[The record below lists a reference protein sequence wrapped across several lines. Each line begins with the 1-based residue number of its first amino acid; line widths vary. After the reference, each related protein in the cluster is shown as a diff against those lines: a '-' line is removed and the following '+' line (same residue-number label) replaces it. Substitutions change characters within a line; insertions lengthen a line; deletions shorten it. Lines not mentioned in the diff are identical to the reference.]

1 MERPEISNVSIRQE
15 TPEDHQ
21 KVFQLLQEAFKDQ
34 EFSDQREPEL
44 VKRLRSDAGFVP
56 ALSMVAET
64 GNTIAGYILL
74 TEIAISGPEG
84 TQTSLA
90 LAPIAVCTSFQKKGI
105 GSKLMR
111 HAHKKARE
119 LGYTSI
125 VVIGHEDYY
134 PKFGYQPAHGFG
146 ITFPF
151 EVPARNAFVLE
162 LEKDALLGIKGKVVY
177 ADAFFEAE

>member
-34 EFSDQREPEL
+34 EFSDQSEPEL
-44 VKRLRSDAGFVP
+44 VKRLRSDTGFVP

-74 TEIAISGPEG
+74 TEISLRGPAG
-84 TQTSLA
+84 SLKSLA
-90 LAPIAVCTSFQKKGI
+90 LAPVAVRTVFQKKGI
-105 GSKLMR
+105 GSKLIL

-134 PKFGYQPAHGFG
+134 PRFGYQPAHLFG

-151 EVPARNAFVLE
+151 EVPVENAFVLE
-162 LEKDALLGIKGKVVY
+162 LEKDALLGVQGKVIY